1 MGRGR
6 NRLISCCDK
15 SAVKCKRER
24 DVDILREAICEDEG
38 GIAQPANEVVISTAC
53 ITVTR
58 DGERLL
64 CTDSP
69 FFAIRVLS
77 G

>member
-1 MGRGR
+1 MDRGH

-15 SAVKCKRER
+15 PTVKCKRER

-38 GIAQPANEVVISTAC
+38 GIVQPANEVVISTAC
-53 ITVTR
+53 LAVTR
-58 DGERLL
+58 NGERLL
-64 CTDSP
+64 CTNRP
-69 FFAIRVLS
+69 FFAICVLS